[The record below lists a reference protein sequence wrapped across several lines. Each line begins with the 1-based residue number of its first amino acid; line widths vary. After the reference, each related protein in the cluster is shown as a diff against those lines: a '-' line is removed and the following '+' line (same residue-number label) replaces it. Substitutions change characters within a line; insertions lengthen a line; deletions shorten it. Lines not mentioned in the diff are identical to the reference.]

1 MKDFDDIDWVALS
14 ERIKSWGLELGFAQ
28 IGICDT
34 DLTIAQAQLHDWLD
48 AGFYGEMTYL
58 ERHFDLRA
66 HPEKLVPGTV
76 RVIMGRMN
84 YLPPEP
90 NIKKT
95 LRDKTKGFISRY
107 ALGGDYH
114 KLIRKK
120 MAQLGKKIEAD
131 IGPFT
136 HRAFA
141 DSAPVMEKPLAI
153 KAGLGWQGKNTLVLN
168 KTAGSYFFLG
178 TLYTSLPLPI
188 DNPVVNDNC
197 GSCTAC
203 MQICPTQ
210 AIVQPYVLNA
220 SRCISY
226 LTIEL
231 RTGIPE
237 EFRPL
242 IGNRIF
248 GCDDCQLC
256 CPWNRFAQTTDQNAF
271 HPRHQLENSDLLTLF
286 AWTEDDFLERT
297 LGSPIRRIGYEC
309 WLRNIAVALGN
320 APYSEQIISALKN
333 KLPLVSPLVAEHIV
347 WALQRHIPNTTENL
361 TGLSI
366 HRV

>member
-1 MKDFDDIDWVALS
+1 MNQNTHINWHELS
-14 ERIKSWGLELGFAQ
+14 TKIKAWGIELGFAQ

-34 DLTIAQAQLHDWLD
+34 DLTVAEAQLKNWLD
-48 AGFYGEMTYL
+48 AGYHGEMSYMQ
-58 ERHFDLRA
+58 RHADLRA

-84 YLPPEP
+84 YLPPNPE
-90 NIKKT
+90 IKKT

-114 KLIRKK
+114 KLMRKK
-120 MAQLGKKIEAD
+120 MAQLAQKIEAE

-136 HRAFA
+136 NRAFA

-153 KAGLGWQGKNTLVLN
+153 KAGLGWQGKNSLVLN
-168 KTAGSYFFLG
+168 REAGSYFFLG
-178 TLYTSLPLPI
+178 TLYTSLPLPV
-188 DNPVVNDNC
+188 DTVTAKDEC
-197 GSCTAC
+197 GTCTAC

-210 AIVQPYVLNA
+210 AIVQPYVVNA

-231 RTGIPE
+231 RSSIPE

-256 CPWNRFAQTTDQNAF
+256 CPWNRFAQETDQKTF
-271 HPRHQLENSDLLTLF
+271 HPRHNLESSGLLELF
-286 AWTEDDFLERT
+286 AWTEAEFLERT
-297 LGSPIRRIGYEC
+297 IGSPIRRIGYDG

-320 APYSEQIISALKN
+320 APYSAEIVQALTE
-333 KLPLVSPLVAEHIV
+333 KLPGVNNLVAEHIT
-347 WALQRHIPNTTENL
+347 WALQQHQA
-361 TGLSI
+361 
-366 HRV
+366 